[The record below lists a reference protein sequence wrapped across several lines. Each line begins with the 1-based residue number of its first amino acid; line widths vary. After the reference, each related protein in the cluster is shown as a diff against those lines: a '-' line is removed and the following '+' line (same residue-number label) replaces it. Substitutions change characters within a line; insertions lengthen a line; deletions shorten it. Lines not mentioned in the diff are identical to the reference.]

1 MTNSMRNENS
11 RRSFHPGWF
20 MATFIIM
27 AGLVLAGCSG
37 GGSGSGIDANTPDNI
52 TSSVEGTFVDSP
64 VQGLSYITPSG
75 AGLTDETG
83 RFVCQSG
90 EMVQFMI
97 GDVMLGETM
106 GKDVI
111 TPMDFIDESG
121 RSMGFNNPTLVNMGR
136 FLQSLD
142 ADGNP
147 ENGITI
153 TQEVRDQVSGRMI
166 DFHQSIH
173 DFENDPDVTALFATM
188 NGLNMPHNG
197 MLWELVGAENA
208 QQHMIDHM
216 GEYMTDSMKAI
227 MNNHMGQGVP
237 GTEGVE
243 NSMNNTGTH
252 MNDQT
257 DTGTHMDGQ
266 TDMGTHMDDQTD
278 MGTHMNDQTDM
289 GTHMDGQTDMGTHMD
304 GHMG

>member
-20 MATFIIM
+20 TATFIIM

-37 GGSGSGIDANTPDNI
+37 GGSGGDAGVNTPDTI
-52 TSSVEGTFVDSP
+52 AAAVEGTFVDSP

-75 AGLTDETG
+75 SGLTDETG

-97 GDVMLGETM
+97 GDVLLGETT

-121 RSMGFNNPTLVNMGR
+121 RSMGFNNPVLVNMGR

-147 ENGITI
+147 ENGIVI
-153 TQEVRDQVSGRMI
+153 TQEVRDQVSGRKI
-166 DFHQSIH
+166 DFHQSVN
-173 DFENDPDVTALFATM
+173 DFENDPDVMALFATM
-188 NGLNMPHNG
+188 NGLNMLHNS
-197 MLWELVGAENA
+197 MVWELVDVEGA

-216 GEYMTDSMKAI
+216 SEFMDENTKNDMTD
-227 MNNHMGQGVP
+227 HMGQGKP
-237 GTEGVE
+237 GTDSVE
-243 NSMNNTGTH
+243 NPMDNTENH
-252 MNDQT
+252 LND
-257 DTGTHMDGQ
+257 
-266 TDMGTHMDDQTD
+266 
-278 MGTHMNDQTDM
+278 
-289 GTHMDGQTDMGTHMD
+289 QTDMGTHMD